1 MKKKNLLLAGV
12 LLLSACTGHT
22 TSVQKPDE
30 KMMTIGNVTYTKD
43 DVYQIMKKADGST
56 TTMALTEQKI
66 KSMTVETFGTE
77 YPEPERC

>member
-43 DVYQIMKKADGST
+43 AISAAYAMGCR
-56 TTMALTEQKI
+56 LF
-66 KSMTVETFGTE
+66 VEA
-77 YPEPERC
+77 